1 MTERKLEIKKR
12 GKSHRGAKPVY
23 LVIAEGKNKTETFYL
38 SNFQKQG
45 KAYSLQFAKAG
56 SKTDADSLYKTM
68 IQKWKELELSSEK
81 GDLGFIVLDID
92 NDPQKADKVLKLIQ
106 KNRNQSIRFIVSNPT
121 FEIWLLMHFKYTTKH
136 FADGNA
142 VINELKRYIPDYE
155 KNRDCFL
162 VCADRLQDA
171 VSNSAKLEKHFEGCS
186 WPSVECN
193 PRTDMGMLITHLF
206 NANEL

>member
-1 MTERKLEIKKR
+1 
-12 GKSHRGAKPVY
+12 
-23 LVIAEGKNKTETFYL
+23 
-38 SNFQKQG
+38 
-45 KAYSLQFAKAG
+45 
-56 SKTDADSLYKTM
+56 M

-92 NDPQKADKVLKLIQ
+92 SDPQKADKVLKLIQ

-121 FEIWLLMHFKYTTKH
+121 FEIWILMHFKYTTRY
-136 FADGNA
+136 FADGDA
-142 VINELKRYIPDYE
+142 VINELKRHIPDYE

-162 VCADRLQDA
+162 ACADRLQDA
-171 VSNSAKLEKHFEGCS
+171 VSNSAKLEKYFDGSS

-206 NANEL
+206 NANEI